1 MDAWTGGDPVS
12 GTRTFLAF
20 FGTSLRKNLAYRSEV
35 WFSILL
41 GLFAIL
47 IQAAIWRALLG
58 DGAVRGITVEDMITY
73 VIITTVIS
81 AISLHR
87 LMDAVDERLRSGD
100 IAIDLIK
107 PMHYPS
113 LQLADQLGRSAFQLT
128 FVVVPMLIVAW
139 LAFGIQAPAGGAA
152 MAGFIAAL
160 AIALLIS
167 FTQGLLLALLAFWFL
182 TTFHFRWA
190 NGALLTLFGGANL
203 PLWFFPD
210 ALEALARLLPYQ
222 FVAFVPAAI
231 YLGDIVTAD
240 LVETLALGVLWVA
253 IQAATCQ
260 LLWTAAV
267 RRLTLQGG

>member
-1 MDAWTGGDPVS
+1 MDTWPSGDAMILV
-12 GTRTFLAF
+12 RTFLAHL
-20 FGTSLRKNLAYRSEV
+20 GTSFRKNLAYRSEV
-35 WFSILL
+35 WLSIIFGLL
-41 GLFAIL
+41 AIV
-47 IQAAIWRALLG
+47 IQAAIWRALLA
-58 DGAVRGITVEDMITY
+58 DGAVEGITVNDMVTY

-81 AISLHR
+81 TISLHR
-87 LMDAVDERLRSGD
+87 LITDVDERLRSGD
-100 IAIDLIK
+100 IAIDLVK

-113 LQLADQLGRSAFQLT
+113 LQFADQLGRSAFQLA
-128 FVVVPMLIVAW
+128 FVVVPMVVISMVA
-139 LAFGIQAPAGGAA
+139 FDIQAPAGSGAIV
-152 MAGFIAAL
+152 GFIVAL

-182 TTFHFRWA
+182 TTFHFIWA

-210 ALEALARLLPYQ
+210 TLETIARLLPYQ

-231 YLGDIVTAD
+231 YLGEISGSDKVRT
-240 LVETLALGVLWVA
+240 LVLGVIWVA
-253 IQAATCQ
+253 IHGAACH